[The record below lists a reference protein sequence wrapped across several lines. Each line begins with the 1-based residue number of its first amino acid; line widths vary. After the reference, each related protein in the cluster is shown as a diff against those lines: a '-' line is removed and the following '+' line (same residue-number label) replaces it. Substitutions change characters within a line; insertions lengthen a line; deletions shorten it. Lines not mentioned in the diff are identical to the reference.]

1 VTRSSAGLLI
11 LGFVIAG
18 VAPVRAQNPHH
29 GTALPD
35 TLWQAKSTARILADV
50 RYLADDAREGR
61 GVGTR
66 GIDSAANYVARGF
79 QQAGLAPGEKNGY
92 LQAWAIDTTA
102 PALAHCG
109 VHRSVIENVIGILPG
124 KGSLVDETIVIGA
137 HYDGLGPGGCGSLD
151 PDSTGRVHHGADD
164 NASGTAGVMEIAR
177 TLRNRSGTTSNAR
190 TIVFIAFTGEEL
202 GIIGSSHYV
211 TDPVRPMNSTVA
223 MLNLDM
229 VGRMVENRLQALG
242 TLTAVELNAVVDTV
256 NATYHFA
263 LSAGGDGWGS
273 SDHAA
278 FTAARVPVLH
288 FFTGLHSDYHRTTDV
303 WQKIDANA
311 EARVVAFVA
320 DVAWKL
326 AIRPARLTYVAMTP
340 PAASGGGGYGPASL
354 GTLPDMA
361 SPPGGVRIQGVRPG
375 SAAEKAGMKGG
386 DVLIR
391 LGTREITD
399 LNAMTKAL
407 QEHQPGDT
415 VAVVVKRG
423 DQTLTFTAVL
433 QKRGG

>member
-1 VTRSSAGLLI
+1 
-11 LGFVIAG
+11 
-18 VAPVRAQNPHH
+18 
-29 GTALPD
+29 
-35 TLWQAKSTARILADV
+35 
-50 RYLADDAREGR
+50 
-61 GVGTR
+61 
-66 GIDSAANYVARGF
+66 
-79 QQAGLAPGEKNGY
+79 
-92 LQAWAIDTTA
+92 
-102 PALAHCG
+102 
-109 VHRSVIENVIGILPG
+109 
-124 KGSLVDETIVIGA
+124 
-137 HYDGLGPGGCGSLD
+137 
-151 PDSTGRVHHGADD
+151 
-164 NASGTAGVMEIAR
+164 
-177 TLRNRSGTTSNAR
+177 
-190 TIVFIAFTGEEL
+190 
-202 GIIGSSHYV
+202 
-211 TDPVRPMNSTVA
+211 MNSTVA

-326 AIRPARLTYVAMTP
+326 ATRPTRLTYVATTP